1 MRDIISLAV
10 PDASVALCRLPS
22 RPPRVCTACRD
33 LAVSGAMR
41 RWKHMSLSPSRRP
54 HLLYRLRI
62 VSRQICASLRPP
74 SLICVP
80 TGLDAPPHLTLRCIP
95 PTPSAGA
102 RSSLSRLGC
111 PPARSLSTWKGCRIP
126 GLTRPTGAPDGMPR
140 QLHPANPRRAQDCG
154 RVAAAHRH
162 VGPERHAD
170 RREERDPG
178 RVIWCVTPCASPRD
192 FAHAGPVCQL
202 STALG
207 PSTSRV
213 CIYLILP
220 RHD

>member
-33 LAVSGAMR
+33 LAVSGCMR

-62 VSRQICASLRPP
+62 VARQICASLRPP
-74 SLICVP
+74 YLICVP
-80 TGLDAPPHLTLRCIP
+80 TGLDAPPHPIPRCTP
-95 PTPSAGA
+95 LTPSAGA
-102 RSSLSRLGC
+102 RSSRSRLASLS
-111 PPARSLSTWKGCRIP
+111 ARSLSTWRASRTP
-126 GLTRPTGAPDGMPR
+126 GSTRPTGAPHGALR
-140 QLHPANPRRAQDCG
+140 QLLPPDPRRAQDCG
-154 RVAAAHRH
+154 RAAAAHRH

-178 RVIWCVTPCASPRD
+178 RVVWCVFPSISPRD
-192 FAHAGPVCQL
+192 FAHARPVCQL
-202 STALG
+202 STALL

-213 CIYLILP
+213 RISLMLP